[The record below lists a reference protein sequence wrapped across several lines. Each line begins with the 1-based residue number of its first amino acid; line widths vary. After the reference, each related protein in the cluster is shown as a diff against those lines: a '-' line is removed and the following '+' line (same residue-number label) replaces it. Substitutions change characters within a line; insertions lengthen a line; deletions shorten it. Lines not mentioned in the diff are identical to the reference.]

1 MTYIRAKI
9 RRFNREFNREEKL
22 VIILGS
28 IVTILAVAM
37 GLGILMMIAKK
48 IFDLYIGLTAPYVI
62 KAINNIIGFFFE
74 GWTL

>member
-37 GLGILMMIAKK
+37 GLGILMMIA
-48 IFDLYIGLTAPYVI
+48 
-62 KAINNIIGFFFE
+62 
-74 GWTL
+74 

>member
-9 RRFNREFNREEKL
+9 RRFNRAFNREEKL

-37 GLGILMMIAKK
+37 ELGILMMIAKK
-48 IFDLYIGLTAPYVI
+48 IFDLYIELTAPYVI